1 MQAHKDWEQAEG
13 FQWSAWQ
20 AEKLRNIE
28 IFRKENVSIMNGYS
42 NVIEDE
48 TYRLMKEQFQEGEKL
63 VDDQLSELKDR
74 LPESDETS
82 LVKPDHFFGVNE
94 RKMQA
99 LMNDITTIEKTAET
113 SALRM
118 TDDIYRQTVN
128 RVQLAMA
135 TGSMTLNQA
144 IDIATKDFLSHGI
157 NSIVYSDGKRVNIA
171 DYVRMAL
178 RTTSTRATLQGR
190 AKRFS
195 ELGYDTVMT
204 SQYGGCSKTCEP
216 WQGKVYIDDVF
227 THWQGEKDGDYGISN
242 YCGKR
247 FMLLSA
253 AIRGGLFHPNCR
265 HTLLQYIDGITKIPD
280 PIPADKI
287 QKQRE
292 LEEKQRAMERKIRKL
307 KRFEAGT
314 LDTEMAKEYRRKLR
328 QAQHEL
334 KVFVDE
340 NNDVLRRDYSRE
352 KVYGAATKGVAKNVQ
367 IQGGFSDTKV
377 ISEDIKSEI
386 INSIEELQSQYNV
399 KVDEFLLEDI
409 SEEYGKVAFQFRPIN
424 DNGSFKSIF
433 IVNKG
438 FNWDENLDK
447 LNERI
452 YNRNYKRGILAS
464 KNTKDLIAHEMAHFM
479 SFQDCKSY
487 ADFLWRERELRA
499 KFISGVSAYS
509 DNLEDGAET
518 IAEGFVRIRN
528 GDAVDERVK
537 TLVDGYVER
546 WRK

>member
-28 IFRKENVSIMNGYS
+28 KFRKENVLIMNGYS

-63 VDDQLSELKDR
+63 VDDQLSELKDI

-82 LVKPDHFFGVNE
+82 FVKPDHFFGVNE

-99 LMNDITTIEKTAET
+99 MMNDITTIEKTAET

-265 HTLLQYIDGITKIPD
+265 HTLLQYIDGITKIPG

-352 KVYGAATKGVAKNVQ
+352 KYYGGLTDNEKDDIIIKEIHKCGIKGEIHLTPVEIDIDSLSYDKEH
-367 IQGGFSDTKV
+367 FS
-377 ISEDIKSEI
+377 ERNRDITF
-386 INSIEELQSQYNV
+386 
-399 KVDEFLLEDI
+399 DE
-409 SEEYGKVAFQFRPIN
+409 A
-424 DNGSFKSIF
+424 
-433 IVNKG
+433 
-438 FNWDENLDK
+438 
-447 LNERI
+447 
-452 YNRNYKRGILAS
+452 
-464 KNTKDLIAHEMAHFM
+464 
-479 SFQDCKSY
+479 KSY
-487 ADFLWRERELRA
+487 IEKARFSATRWRGQFENY
-499 KFISGVSAYS
+499 YS
-509 DNLEDGAET
+509 DNGASYVNCKE
-518 IAEGFVRIRN
+518 RKIR
-528 GDAVDERVK
+528 
-537 TLVDGYVER
+537 TSY
-546 WRK
+546 RKNDFTESVIKALGVLDKYGR